1 MNTEINRFLEIL
13 RWVGVFLGIF
23 FAFLWG
29 TSPFQQFSIFAIFTI
44 VFVAG
49 LTGIEGLFFGKS
61 AVEVSGYDQG
71 SAYQR
76 QSAFNSLALAITA
89 VLAFLLGWGFYAYA
103 GLLMVLLIF
112 LTFSAINHFY
122 TGMEEKF
129 VLNTLLRPLL
139 VILLWI
145 ISLYFLLPA
154 LGTV

>member
-1 MNTEINRFLEIL
+1 MNTKINRFLEIL

-29 TSPFQQFSIFAIFTI
+29 SGPLQQFNIFAIFAV

-76 QSAFNSLALAITA
+76 QSAFNNLALAITA
-89 VLAFLLGWGFYAYA
+89 VLALLLGWGFYAYV

-122 TGMEEKF
+122 TGIKEKF
-129 VLNTLLRPLL
+129 VPNTLLRPLL

-145 ISLYFLLPA
+145 ISLYFLLSA
-154 LGTV
+154 LGTI